1 MSNIKI
7 LDCTLR
13 DGGYIND
20 WSFGEKTIKSVI
32 KKLSQSNVDIIEC
45 GFLTDE
51 YFDKNKS
58 LYNDVNKIKDYI
70 KPKNPNTL
78 YVGMIAYPDIA
89 IDKIARYDG
98 KSIDGIRVTFH
109 EHEIENA
116 LLLSRQLMEKGYKV
130 FIQPVGTT
138 SYTDSGLIS
147 LIKKVNELKPYAFYM
162 VDTLGVMFKND
173 LMRLYYLVDNNL
185 DKAIAIGFHSH
196 NNLQLSFSNA
206 QELIQLHTRR
216 EIIVDSS
223 VFGMGRG
230 AGNLSTEL
238 ITQYINVNVNRKYNI
253 EPLLEIVDEHIGQ
266 IFLKYQWG
274 YSVPYYI
281 AAINNCHPN
290 YASYLIN
297 KQTISVKA
305 INTILRQLSDD
316 KKALYDKDY
325 IEKLYIEYQKHLIDD
340 SAALETVKTIIG
352 KRSLLIMC
360 PGKSLSTEAA
370 KIEKYILK
378 NDPYIICVNF
388 LPENYRCD
396 AVFFSNSKRFDSW
409 NAADS
414 YSLNGG
420 TVILTSNIQVQYND
434 SFVFINYSDLLIDE
448 GEISDNSGLM
458 LLNLLRRLD
467 IKHVSIA
474 GLDGYKTD
482 VRNNYY
488 TQEMVNNSDVEE
500 LLNKNYAIKRFLDNI
515 RNSINI
521 KFVTSSIYNESK
533 LMFGEL
539 VEGL

>member
-20 WSFGEKTIKSVI
+20 WSFGERTIKNVI
-32 KKLSQSNVDIIEC
+32 KKLSQSKVDIIEC

-58 LYNDVNKIKDYI
+58 LYNDVSKIRDYI

-78 YVGMIAYPDIA
+78 YVGMIAYPEIT
-89 IDKIARYDG
+89 IDKIAGFDG
-98 KSIDGIRVTFH
+98 KSLDGIRVTFH
-109 EHEIENA
+109 EHEIDEA

-138 SYTDSGLIS
+138 SYTDSGLIL
-147 LIKKVNELKPYAFYM
+147 LIKKVNELKPFAFYL

-185 DKAIAIGFHSH
+185 EKSIAIGFHSH

-216 EIIVDSS
+216 EIIIDSS

-238 ITQYINVNVNRKYNI
+238 ITQYINVNDKKRYNI

-266 IFLKYQWG
+266 IFMQYQWG

-297 KQTISVKA
+297 KQTISVKS
-305 INTILRQLSDD
+305 INTILKKLSDS
-316 KKALYDKDY
+316 KKALFDKEY
-325 IEKLYIEYQKHLIDD
+325 IEQLYIQYQKHLVDD
-340 SAALETVKTIIG
+340 SAALETIKNIVA
-352 KRSLLIMC
+352 KRHILIMC
-360 PGKSLSTEAA
+360 PGKSLKTETI
-370 KIEKYILK
+370 KIEKYIQR
-378 NDPYIICVNF
+378 NNPYIICVNF
-388 LPENYRCD
+388 IPEYFRCD
-396 AVFFSNSKRFDSW
+396 AIFFSNSKRF
-409 NAADS
+409 AACYEELGNLEGIS
-414 YSLNGG
+414 
-420 TVILTSNIQVQYND
+420 VILTSNIHVEEQNT
-434 SFVFINYSDLLIDE
+434 FVTMNYSDLLIED

-458 LLNLLRRLD
+458 LINLLRRIE
-467 IKHVSIA
+467 IKNVSIA
-474 GLDGYKTD
+474 GLDGYRAD
-482 VRNNYY
+482 VRDNYY
-488 TQEMVNNSDVEE
+488 TQDIVNNSDVEE
-500 LLNKNYAIKRFLDNI
+500 LLNKNTAIKRYLNNV
-515 RNSINI
+515 RNFISIKYI
-521 KFVTSSIYNESK
+521 TPSIYSENK
-533 LMFGEL
+533 LAFGEL